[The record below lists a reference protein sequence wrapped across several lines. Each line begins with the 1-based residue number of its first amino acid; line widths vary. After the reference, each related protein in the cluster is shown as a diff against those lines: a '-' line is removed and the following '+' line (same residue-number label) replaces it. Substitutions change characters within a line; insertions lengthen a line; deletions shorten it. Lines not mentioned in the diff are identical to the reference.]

1 MKVAFSSDN
10 HFDLNKINVERAMR
24 AQALYLLNKN
34 VNVYVI
40 AGDLFNDFKQS
51 LAFAR
56 NMQDLVKNKL
66 TIRFLAGNHDM
77 GKNVTYEE
85 LESDIDELYFHNKY
99 IDLTDD
105 IRLIGNNGWYDYSFV
120 GNDYTEEEIQSF
132 KNSFWYDRRIKQ
144 PITDKERFNINLKQI
159 KDQLL
164 AAGNKQTIV
173 VSHFV
178 PREDYIKRFPNGNTR
193 LDIANAFLG
202 SSKIGQIVDQSYTIA
217 TITGHLHL
225 HPAPLKFGNNVYYN
239 AAVGYSTE
247 RVHEWSSDDF
257 LTEWQKRLVV
267 LEF

>member
-85 LESDIDELYFHNKY
+85 LESDIDELYFCLLY
-99 IDLTDD
+99 TSDAADDLTT
-105 IRLIGNNGWYDYSFV
+105 V
-120 GNDYTEEEIQSF
+120 
-132 KNSFWYDRRIKQ
+132 
-144 PITDKERFNINLKQI
+144 
-159 KDQLL
+159 
-164 AAGNKQTIV
+164 
-173 VSHFV
+173 
-178 PREDYIKRFPNGNTR
+178 
-193 LDIANAFLG
+193 
-202 SSKIGQIVDQSYTIA
+202 
-217 TITGHLHL
+217 
-225 HPAPLKFGNNVYYN
+225 
-239 AAVGYSTE
+239 
-247 RVHEWSSDDF
+247 
-257 LTEWQKRLVV
+257 
-267 LEF
+267 